1 MMMKM
6 IFYKSNLKKELLYLP
21 TPININLMWNFGFL
35 LGMCLSVQILSGIFL
50 TMYYNSSVDLAFESV
65 IHIIHDVN
73 YGWVIRLIHM
83 NGASFFF
90 ICLFMHIGR
99 GLYMSS
105 YKMIIPW
112 LSGSVMFLMIMG
124 AAFLGYVLPWGQMSF
139 WGATVITNL
148 VSAIPFIG
156 NDIVIWLWGGFSVGA
171 ATLSR
176 FYSFHFILPLVI
188 LLIVLVHLASLH
200 TFGSSNPLGVS
211 SDLNK
216 IPFHKYFLIKDL
228 LVLLIMVISML
239 LINCLNPY
247 VLGDPENFNLA
258 NPMVTPIHIQ
268 PEWYFLFAYA
278 ILRSIP
284 SKLGGVMALGA
295 SVLILVILPFF
306 SGGDFMSEVNYPFN
320 QILYWLFIN
329 FFILLTWIGM
339 KPIEYPYMEIGQI
352 LSVMYFMYFF
362 LNYMFKKSWN
372 LFME

>member
-1 MMMKM
+1 MKM
-6 IFYKSNLKKELLYLP
+6 IFGFNNLKKELLYLP
-21 TPININLMWNFGFL
+21 TPVNINLMWNFGFL

-50 TMYYNSSVDLAFESV
+50 SMYYNSSVELAFDSV
-65 IHIIHDVN
+65 IHIMHDVN
-73 YGWVIRLIHM
+73 YGWLIRLIHM

-105 YKMIIPW
+105 YKMIYPW
-112 LSGSVMFLMIMG
+112 LSGSMMFLMIMG

-171 ATLSR
+171 ATLGR

-188 LLIVLVHLASLH
+188 MVIVLIHLFSLH
-200 TFGSSNPLGVS
+200 MYGSSNPLGVN

-228 LVLLIMVISML
+228 LVLLIMLMSL
-239 LINCLNPY
+239 LLVSCVTPY
-247 VLGDPENFNLA
+247 ILGDPENFNLA

-284 SKLGGVMALGA
+284 SKLGGVIALGM
-295 SVLILVILPFF
+295 SVLVLLILPFF
-306 SGGDFMSEVNYPFN
+306 GGGELMSEGNYPFS
-320 QILYWLFIN
+320 QILYWMFIN

-339 KPIEYPYMEIGQI
+339 KPIDYPYMEIGQI
-352 LSVMYFMYFF
+352 LSVLYFMYFF
-362 LNYMFKKSWN
+362 LNYLSKKVWN
-372 LFME
+372 WYIS